1 MSRSLLSRPAARW
14 FLAVVGLSLA
24 VLPAQAANLQ
34 LEAKLVWGTD
44 EPSKDPKHK
53 PVDAATAK
61 KLQRALKWKHYY
73 VINRQVKPV
82 MSRSSTRFELS
93 KECIIEISELEGPRV
108 EFRIVGKGKE
118 VHKTTEQL
126 SPGGSFVYVGDDKNN
141 CAWAVIITQLEDK
154 H

>member
-1 MSRSLLSRPAARW
+1 MSRSPLSRPSARW
-14 FLAVVGLSLA
+14 WLILLSLGFA
-24 VLPAQAANLQ
+24 VMPAQAENLK

-61 KLQRALKWKHYY
+61 KLQRCLKWKHYY

-93 KECIIEISELEGPRV
+93 KECTIEISELEGPRV
-108 EFRIVGKGKE
+108 EVRLVGKGKE

-126 SPGGSFVYVGDDKNN
+126 SEGGSFVYVGDDKNN
-141 CAWAVIITQLEDK
+141 CAWAVIISQLAEK
-154 H
+154 